1 MAEIEPTI
9 LPQSTQIQPVCS
21 SSSSPNSLAS
31 TLKATATAIITG
43 IIFGFAFDKSRVFEL
58 NSIRGQMVFMRFV
71 MLKMFL
77 AAAGTNALVIIVY
90 SKLKPDLFNNKVKE
104 KYRKLSDDRSL
115 LRGTCLGAAMLG
127 FGMNLSSACP
137 GMVLSQLG
145 TGMTNSE
152 FTFLGCVFGVMFYSL
167 FETRIRAFASVGYTP
182 PPETRFIEEYF
193 PNTLSGQSRVDKTR
207 FALAIVCYCV
217 VAGLEL
223 LSPWDSS
230 NEVDV
235 NNTSE
240 CTLKNVFACRNWPPY
255 IPGII
260 IGLINMP
267 LLMNLNT
274 CMGTGMSYQ
283 NAAALPFLLF
293 NREKLIKKVPSLSYA
308 VSHTPL
314 NALQAWPI
322 YFSAGAVVGA
332 FASCT
337 STPISSFGT
346 VNGLPP
352 VEGFIGG
359 FLMLFGSRMANGCTS
374 GHGISGFPMLSIAS
388 FFAVP
393 AMFTGGI
400 LGGFLLQAIMGKEV
414 FMPSTP

>member
-182 PPETRFIEEYF
+182 PARD
-193 PNTLSGQSRVDKTR
+193 TL
-207 FALAIVCYCV
+207 
-217 VAGLEL
+217 
-223 LSPWDSS
+223 
-230 NEVDV
+230 
-235 NNTSE
+235 
-240 CTLKNVFACRNWPPY
+240 
-255 IPGII
+255 
-260 IGLINMP
+260 
-267 LLMNLNT
+267 
-274 CMGTGMSYQ
+274 
-283 NAAALPFLLF
+283 
-293 NREKLIKKVPSLSYA
+293 
-308 VSHTPL
+308 H
-314 NALQAWPI
+314 
-322 YFSAGAVVGA
+322 
-332 FASCT
+332 
-337 STPISSFGT
+337 
-346 VNGLPP
+346 
-352 VEGFIGG
+352 
-359 FLMLFGSRMANGCTS
+359 
-374 GHGISGFPMLSIAS
+374 
-388 FFAVP
+388 
-393 AMFTGGI
+393 
-400 LGGFLLQAIMGKEV
+400 
-414 FMPSTP
+414 